1 MATALGQRITLDEFI
16 SRSDTGVP
24 EELVK
29 GEIVSMTPPK
39 PRHGQVCSRADRILG
54 LHVDGSN
61 LGHLL
66 SNDAGVVI
74 SRDPDTLRGAD
85 LAYYSFDRVPPGPLP
100 NTYLEVAPDLV
111 VEVRSHDQRWSSL
124 LEKVGE
130 YLSVGV
136 RAAVV
141 LDPGTA
147 SIHLFRPE
155 SAPEQFRGDE
165 ELTIVDIFG
174 EQFRVRAAAFFE

>member
-1 MATALGQRITLDEFI
+1 MATVLDKRVTIEEFVGRPD
-16 SRSDTGVP
+16 SGVP

-29 GEIVSMTPPK
+29 GAIVAMTPPK
-39 PRHGQVCSRADRILG
+39 PRHGEVCWTAGWIIGGFVRTESIGRL
-54 LHVDGSN
+54 V
-61 LGHLL
+61 
-66 SNDAGVVI
+66 SNDAGVI
-74 SRDPDTLRGAD
+74 IQRDPDTLRGAD

-165 ELTIVDIFG
+165 ELTIVEVLG
-174 EQFRVRAAAFFE
+174 EGFRVRAAAFFE